1 MNGPSQSVG
10 EHLLM
15 SDESP
20 FGEAT
25 ATDDSSDAS

>member
-1 MNGPSQSVG
+1 MNGPSQSHG
-10 EHLLM
+10 ERLLM

-25 ATDDSSDAS
+25 ATDDS